1 MAVGAARLLSLLG
14 RLKPAASAASKAT
27 KATKGA
33 GLNFPARVL
42 DTYGQLGKAVVSAA
56 PTVAAVAAPP
66 AVGLGLVSA
75 GLNAAPE
82 DAKEGFLSNFGL
94 DAETRGKNDT
104 SFDRSTGSIKNG
116 FGTWATS
123 VLLGQDS
130 SQLNEAAQKASN
142 KKILDSTTLDEQL
155 TAALGKHHLSTAGL
169 KLRDTESKEQYGA
182 RLLGIQN
189 SLDAYNT
196 AAEVL
201 DPADMAR
208 LVDST
213 TGELKSASVINGIVS
228 NKDPFSQRNQARKS
242 EERALR
248 LEQRQ
253 LDQQDF
259 QNKLADYNFRLSEA
273 RLTEQSR
280 QAEAQR
286 QQTLQ
291 FKIMDRQDARMDRAD
306 RLAAADRADR
316 RAAISSMVKG
326 LSQLGYAFSL

>member
-1 MAVGAARLLSLLG
+1 
-14 RLKPAASAASKAT
+14 
-27 KATKGA
+27 
-33 GLNFPARVL
+33 
-42 DTYGQLGKAVVSAA
+42 
-56 PTVAAVAAPP
+56 
-66 AVGLGLVSA
+66 
-75 GLNAAPE
+75 
-82 DAKEGFLSNFGL
+82 
-94 DAETRGKNDT
+94 
-104 SFDRSTGSIKNG
+104 
-116 FGTWATS
+116 
-123 VLLGQDS
+123 
-130 SQLNEAAQKASN
+130 
-142 KKILDSTTLDEQL
+142 
-155 TAALGKHHLSTAGL
+155 
-169 KLRDTESKEQYGA
+169 
-182 RLLGIQN
+182 
-189 SLDAYNT
+189 
-196 AAEVL
+196 
-201 DPADMAR
+201 MAR

-306 RLAAADRADR
+306 RLAAADRADI

>member
-1 MAVGAARLLSLLG
+1 MA
-14 RLKPAASAASKAT
+14 
-27 KATKGA
+27 
-33 GLNFPARVL
+33 
-42 DTYGQLGKAVVSAA
+42 
-56 PTVAAVAAPP
+56 
-66 AVGLGLVSA
+66 
-75 GLNAAPE
+75 
-82 DAKEGFLSNFGL
+82 
-94 DAETRGKNDT
+94 
-104 SFDRSTGSIKNG
+104 
-116 FGTWATS
+116 
-123 VLLGQDS
+123 
-130 SQLNEAAQKASN
+130 
-142 KKILDSTTLDEQL
+142 
-155 TAALGKHHLSTAGL
+155 
-169 KLRDTESKEQYGA
+169 A

-213 TGELKSASVINGIVS
+213 TGELKSASVIKGIVS
-228 NKDPFSQRNQARKS
+228 NKDPFSKRNQARKS
-242 EERALR
+242 EDRALR

-253 LDQQDF
+253 LDQQDY

-316 RAAISSMVKG
+316 RAAIASMVKG